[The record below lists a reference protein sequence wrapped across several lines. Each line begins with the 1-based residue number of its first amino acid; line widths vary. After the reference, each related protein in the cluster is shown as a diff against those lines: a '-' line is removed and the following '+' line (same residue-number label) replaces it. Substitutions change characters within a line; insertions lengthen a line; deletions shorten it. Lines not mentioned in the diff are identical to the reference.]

1 MRKTNAILVILMMS
15 LLSLSGCFG
24 EEEVT
29 IVEETSEFFDF
40 EDMLDGR
47 TWYHYPGG
55 MNAMNNT
62 TALGGENIPFYSSSS
77 YYGIGMSTFEPTM
90 GITSTGNLYITSWGN
105 GNSGSTAIVQCS
117 NMVEMTS
124 IADYN
129 CQDVYGAF
137 PPVANSNDPYV
148 YVDPW
153 TDRIMKFDMHAL

>member
-62 TALGGENIPFYSSSS
+62 TALGGENIPFNSSSIS
-77 YYGIGMSTFEPTM
+77 PPFKAIIPFSIPCDEYLLNRPFDQSIKV
-90 GITSTGNLYITSWGN
+90 
-105 GNSGSTAIVQCS
+105 GSLATALVTKKS
-117 NMVEMTS
+117 
-124 IADYN
+124 
-129 CQDVYGAF
+129 
-137 PPVANSNDPYV
+137 
-148 YVDPW
+148 
-153 TDRIMKFDMHAL
+153 